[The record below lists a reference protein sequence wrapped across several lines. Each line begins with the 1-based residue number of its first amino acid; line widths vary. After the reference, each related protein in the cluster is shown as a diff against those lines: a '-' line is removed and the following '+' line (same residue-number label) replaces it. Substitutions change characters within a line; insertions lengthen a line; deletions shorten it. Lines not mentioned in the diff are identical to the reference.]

1 MCQQLSELQRLEFKE
16 AFLEFDKV
24 SKTLFLYDLF
34 CENVIVMQTLKDQ
47 NLLSNFTFA
56 TSPVDL

>member
-24 SKTLFLYDLF
+24 SKTLFF

-47 NLLSNFTFA
+47 SLLSNFTFA

>member
-24 SKTLFLYDLF
+24 SEFLT
-34 CENVIVMQTLKDQ
+34 IK
-47 NLLSNFTFA
+47 SNSEFEYNQALYERQVTR
-56 TSPVDL
+56 